1 MLEDDVLKHVKA
13 AWRRI
18 VGEAGDEGF
27 MAFGEREGMETVEEG
42 VERDAGEM

>member
-1 MLEDDVLKHVKA
+1 MLEDDVLKHVRA

-27 MAFGEREGMETVEEG
+27 MVFGEREGMETAEEG
-42 VERDAGEM
+42 VEGDEGEM